1 MPDDSEIAATIDQI
15 RTRTSS
21 QGVPG
26 GEARPVPPECT
37 DEALAL
43 RFTDLHKHRLQYVA
57 SWSRWL
63 IREPAVWRFDETL
76 HAFDMARAVCR
87 QAAAECEN
95 PKIAATV
102 ASAKTVAAVERLA
115 RADRRHAATTDQ
127 WDADPWSLQ
136 IHRGALS
143 T

>member
-1 MPDDSEIAATIDQI
+1 MPSSRRRYGPLGCLRETTMSDDSAIAATIDQI
-15 RTRTSS
+15 RTQTSS

-26 GEARPVPPECT
+26 PGGEARLVPPECT

-57 SWSRWL
+57 LWGRWL
-63 IREPAVWRFDETL
+63 IREPAVWRFDDTL

-95 PKIAATV
+95 PKIAASV
-102 ASAKTVAAVERLA
+102 
-115 RADRRHAATTDQ
+115 
-127 WDADPWSLQ
+127 
-136 IHRGALS
+136 
-143 T
+143 